1 MNLKY
6 FFLLIPLTTLLT
18 SSLAPAET
26 KCFLVKEN
34 NTMRC
39 HDGEATKRYSPCS
52 TFKIAISLMGYEE
65 GILVDEK
72 HPQVAYEEK
81 YGPCFLEV
89 WKQPQDPISW
99 IQNSCVWYS
108 QWITPQLGEKK
119 FADYVQKFHYGNEDV
134 SGDPGK
140 NNGLTR
146 CWLSS
151 SLKISPEEQL
161 AFLEKL
167 TTFQLPVSRRAQ
179 EMTQK
184 ILFIE
189 KLPHGWKLYGKTGS
203 GYQLKPDGSLN
214 EDLKTGWFVGWVE
227 KGDRKI
233 LFVHYLED
241 KEKNAAYGG
250 LRAKGEAKEKLAVFL
265 TEKE

>member
-1 MNLKY
+1 
-6 FFLLIPLTTLLT
+6 
-18 SSLAPAET
+18 
-26 KCFLVKEN
+26 
-34 NTMRC
+34 MRC

-72 HPQVAYEEK
+72 HPQVAYAEK

-99 IQNSCVWYS
+99 IKNSCVWYS

-250 LRAKGEAKEKLAVFL
+250 LRAKGEAKEKLVKVL
-265 TEKE
+265 TLVGNGD